1 MEKLQSILFDLFG
14 VVGVIA
20 IIIALIWGI
29 LWSVMKFKIVINR
42 IMMSFKYM
50 EIKGDL
56 EHGKLL
62 LDKDGCAVEST
73 LLPYIE
79 DEEKIEICKKAIDTY
94 TRFIDM
100 RKKFAKKG

>member
-1 MEKLQSILFDLFG
+1 MERFQSVLFDLFG

-29 LWSVMKFKIVINR
+29 LWSITKFKIAINR
-42 IMMSFKYM
+42 IMMSFKYI

-62 LDKDGCAVEST
+62 LDEEGHAVEST
-73 LLPYIE
+73 LLPYIK
-79 DEEKIEICKKAIDTY
+79 DEEKIEICNKAIDTY
-94 TRFIDM
+94 TGFIDM
-100 RKKFAKKG
+100 RKRLAKKS